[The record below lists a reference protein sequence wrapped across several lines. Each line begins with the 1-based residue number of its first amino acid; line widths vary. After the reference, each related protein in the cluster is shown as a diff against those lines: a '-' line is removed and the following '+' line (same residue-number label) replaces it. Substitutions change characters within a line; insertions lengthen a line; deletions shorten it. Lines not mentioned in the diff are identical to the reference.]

1 MLINQ
6 LSDDERFIKA
16 WEFQGSTT
24 VPQVLLENSEI
35 ANYGLLGA
43 RGTPAAMISTGA
55 QGAVEVELSHT
66 PHSSLQLCILNAY
79 LQENATQKFLP
90 AVPGTEKCPVS
101 SHPARKI
108 LLGGTNVLTKSI
120 FRIIYHFK

>member
-1 MLINQ
+1 MLIKQ
-6 LSDDERFIKA
+6 LSKNEGFIKA

-35 ANYGLLGA
+35 ANYGLLGVEENPCCHEIH
-43 RGTPAAMISTGA
+43 RRSGS
-55 QGAVEVELSHT
+55 VEVDLSHT
-66 PHSSLQLCILNAY
+66 PTLFPAIMLLNAY

-90 AVPGTEKCPVS
+90 AVLEAEEFPIT

-108 LLGGTNVLTKSI
+108 SLGGINVLTKSI
-120 FRIIYHFK
+120 SRIIYHFK